1 MQGTLWQQCGG
12 DRRLGLR
19 EASIVQAKDEEK
31 DDTGDQAWHGIRKT
45 WKSQSQKTFLERIQ
59 KTTNDHI

>member
-1 MQGTLWQQCGG
+1 MASGCCVGQHRLPPYPAGSVDRKDLQGTLWQQCGS

-31 DDTGDQAWHGIRKT
+31 DDT
-45 WKSQSQKTFLERIQ
+45 
-59 KTTNDHI
+59 